1 MNKDIIEDLVKIS
14 ELNAK
19 DEYDIKRITYKSLNL
34 VSCEAEIEDEEVRFR
49 YSVGCLKDINCIAV
63 ENESEKFRFLLNVS
77 ELFNLLDMYSFD
89 LKSDNLYYDYNYNP
103 KILKRDV
110 KIDDTIVSEEEFV
123 LQYKSLIGSL
133 FIKKYS
139 YEDFYNGGI
148 RLLKSNKI
156 TKDFIELKTIDE
168 IKEKLIFHLE
178 ENERYRKEKIIS
190 VKKHNYNIKK
200 HSIRIMAIVIV
211 MLTVYSIYEGVFLS
225 PFNEN
230 IIKGTYS
237 YMEQDY
243 EGAIKYLEKAK
254 NIKFMNFDKV
264 QKYELAYSYITSEN
278 LSESQRKNVLLNLTS
293 KSDENILDYW
303 ITIGEI
309 KYDEAID
316 LAKKL
321 QDDELILYA
330 LLNKYKYI
338 QDDATLTGEEKDKEK
353 QSIKSEIDKLT
364 QQLNKEE
371 NESTEVLS
379 QEENSPL
386 NQSENNGLD
395 LVPSNN

>member
-19 DEYDIKRITYKSLNL
+19 DEYDIKRITYKSLYL
-34 VSCEAEIEDEEVRFR
+34 VPCEAEIEDEEVRFR
-49 YSVGCLKDINCIAV
+49 YSIGCLKDINCIAG

-110 KIDDTIVSEEEFV
+110 KIDDTIVTEEEFV

-156 TKDFIELKTIDE
+156 TKDFIGLKTIDE

-178 ENERYRKEKIIS
+178 ENEKYRKEKIIS

-211 MLTVYSIYEGVFLS
+211 MLAVYSIYEGVFLS

-330 LLNKYKYI
+330 LLNKYKYV

-371 NESTEVLS
+371 NESSEVLS
-379 QEENSPL
+379 QGENSAL

>member
-139 YEDFYNGGI
+139 YEDVYNGGI

-243 EGAIKYLEKAK
+243 EGVIKYLEKAK

>member
-1 MNKDIIEDLVKIS
+1 MNKEIIEDLVKSS
-14 ELNAK
+14 ELNIK
-19 DEYDIKRITYKSLNL
+19 DEYDIKRITYSNIYLIP
-34 VSCEAEIEDEEVRFR
+34 CEAEIEGEEVRFR
-49 YSVGCLKDINCIAV
+49 YNINGFKEINNIES
-63 ENESEKFRFLLNVS
+63 ENESEKFRLLLNIS
-77 ELFNLLDMYSFD
+77 ELFKLLEIYSFS
-89 LKSDNLYYDYNYNP
+89 LNSSNLYYDYNYNP

-110 KIDDTIVSEEEFV
+110 KIDDDIVNEEEFV

-139 YEDFYNGGI
+139 YEDFYNGGVK
-148 RLLKSNKI
+148 LLKSNKI
-156 TKDFIELKTIDE
+156 TKEFIELRTIEE
-168 IKEKLIFHLE
+168 IKEKLLFFLE
-178 ENERYRKEKIIS
+178 ENQKYRNEKIIS
-190 VKKHNYNIKK
+190 VKKRDYNMKK
-200 HSIRIMAIVIV
+200 HSIRIMVAVIV
-211 MLTVYSIYEGVFLS
+211 LLAAYSLYEGIFFS

-254 NIKFMNFDKV
+254 NIKFMNFDKNS
-264 QKYELAYSYITSEN
+264 KYELAYSYIISEN
-278 LSESQRKNVLLNLTS
+278 LSENQRKNILLNLTS

-303 ITIGEI
+303 ITVGEV

-321 QDDELILYA
+321 QDNELILYA
-330 LLNKYKYI
+330 LLNKYKYV
-338 QDDATLTGEEKDKEK
+338 QDDVTLTGEEKDKAK

-364 QQLNKEE
+364 EQINKGE
-371 NESTEVLS
+371 NESSEVLS
-379 QEENSPL
+379 QGENPALS
-386 NQSENNGLD
+386 QSENQGLD